1 MPQQNTNPARLE
13 WITYRPSCG
22 YEHLAD
28 PDMRVCPMVCP
39 DGVEPDHNDGSQ
51 RGGDV

>member
-22 YEHLAD
+22 HEHLAD

-39 DGVEPDHNDGSQ
+39 DGVEPLAIGDG
-51 RGGDV
+51 DT